1 MLRRSVL
8 LELPTA
14 SPLVDGHQL
23 ALRSI
28 LFLVHGL
35 QRRVEMVHIR
45 DVAEG
50 RRVLILLRIGWAR
63 DAAVEVLIQLAEA
76 RSPGTARPQS
86 RKVEDMIV
94 AERGT
99 ALRELGFRRSAT
111 FALQGGDTGVEVRS
125 AAATQ

>member
-1 MLRRSVL
+1 
-8 LELPTA
+8 
-14 SPLVDGHQL
+14 
-23 ALRSI
+23 
-28 LFLVHGL
+28 
-35 QRRVEMVHIR
+35 MVHIR

-63 DAAVEVLIQLAEA
+63 DAAVEVLIQLAKA

-99 ALRELGFRRSAT
+99 ALRELGFRRSTA